1 MNNASLHIS
10 GSIPYYLHWKI
21 RIILF

>member
-1 MNNASLHIS
+1 MNGAYLRIS